1 MKFIALVFSCLL
13 FFSSHARADDAE
25 LFTAMLALANTGDA
39 EAEYHVGMMH
49 NNGIGTG
56 KDPAQAFQWF
66 QKSAAAHDPLGAY
79 KLGCYY
85 DGQFPGVVKTDPNEA
100 LKYKLIAAQ
109 AGYALA
115 QHDVALLYYRQG
127 NMEEAVTWM
136 KMSGDQGYDGA
147 LLKLSTLYRDGKMA
161 PKDMSLAFAYF
172 KLALIMSQR
181 DLDADAKAALDGMS
195 AEMSDA
201 DIAKAQKMVADWK
214 PQPTALT
221 VKALSGIT
229 AAEEYVKKAR

>member
-49 NNGIGTG
+49 NNGIGTA

-66 QKSAAAHDPLGAY
+66 QKSAAAHDPLGSY

-85 DGQFPGVVKTDPNEA
+85 DGQFAGVVETDATEA
-100 LKYKLIAAQ
+100 LKYKLVAAE
-109 AGYALA
+109 AGYSLA

-127 NMEEAVTWM
+127 KMDEAVKWM
-136 KMSGDQGYDGA
+136 TVAGNQGYDGA
-147 LLKLSTLYRDGKMA
+147 LLKLSTLYSDGKIA
-161 PKDMSLAFAYF
+161 PQDRSLAFAYF

-181 DLDADAKAALDGMS
+181 ELDPQAKAILDEMS
-195 AEMSDA
+195 IPMSDA
-201 DIAKAQKMVADWK
+201 EIEKAQKMVAEWS

-221 VKALSGIT
+221 VKAGNGIT
-229 AAEEYVKKAR
+229 AAGEYLRKAK